1 MRITN
6 RKEWVGMICVVAHK
20 QASYLWL
27 RSKLQ
32 KGRLGGYSCVLGEQ
46 KMHERLH
53 RDFCVSH
60 PIESDMRN
68 GQLFKKEYSMTR
80 APKSWAERAYRKLI
94 YFKEVDKGGH
104 FAAWE
109 QPELFS
115 EEVCAGFRSLRSFLR
130 GRRAQTC
137 APSSHRACGNINLE
151 SNRSVKSWGS
161 SPTVREGSD

>member
-115 EEVCAGFRSLRSFLR
+115 EDVCAGGVHKRA
-130 GRRAQTC
+130 RRLHIVHAATSIWNQTG
-137 APSSHRACGNINLE
+137 A
-151 SNRSVKSWGS
+151 
-161 SPTVREGSD
+161 